1 LTLPVIE
8 NSTTN
13 AGDAKYEALILGC
26 ILPWKFLF
34 PESTATEKIFSFSI
48 VFAKFSSKGPEL
60 PLQVVHPKPTTLKPN

>member
-1 LTLPVIE
+1 MKLL
-8 NSTTN
+8 
-13 AGDAKYEALILGC
+13 LLGC